1 MDFHYSFHS
10 GKSFADAVSAVL
22 AAVPANGYRVLHVHD
37 VQATFKEKGVD
48 REPYSIIEVC
58 NVKNAK
64 RALDADPLVGLM
76 MPCKICVFTDDGK
89 TTVSL
94 LRPGLLATFFPD
106 AGLESL
112 ATAVEADLIRVADS
126 AR

>member
-1 MDFHYSFHS
+1 MDFHYSFVS
-10 GKSFADAVSAVL
+10 AKTFDDAVSAIM

-37 VQATFKEKGVD
+37 VQGTFHEKGV
-48 REPYSIIEVC
+48 EHGPYKIIEVC

-76 MPCKICVFTDDGK
+76 MPCKFCVYTTDGK
-89 TTVSL
+89 TEVSL
-94 LRPGLLATFFPD
+94 LRPALLSSFFPA
-106 AGLESL
+106 AGLADL
-112 ATAVEADLIRVADS
+112 AAAVESDLECVADS